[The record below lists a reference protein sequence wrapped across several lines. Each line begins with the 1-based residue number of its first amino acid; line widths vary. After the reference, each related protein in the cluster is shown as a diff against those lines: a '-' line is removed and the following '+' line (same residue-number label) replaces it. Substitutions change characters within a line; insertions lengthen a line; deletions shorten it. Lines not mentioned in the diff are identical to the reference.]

1 MLLTNPDAGSTA
13 TDNVHP
19 IGVICI
25 VQEANVARKRKA
37 HSPVKD
43 GPEAKRQV
51 PLENSCDTA
60 TKAPQVCKTA
70 WPSQYFV
77 SLQSASLT
85 VHLLQNEDSWEH
97 ISEQLGWS
105 VADCL
110 NHKLSFK
117 KKEDPKAK
125 HEAMGQHIKRLR
137 AAGWHLLHV
146 MERFVSVSL
155 CQA

>member
-1 MLLTNPDAGSTA
+1 M
-13 TDNVHP
+13 
-19 IGVICI
+19 
-25 VQEANVARKRKA
+25 QEANVARKRKA
-37 HSPVKD
+37 ASPVKD

-51 PLENSCDTA
+51 PLENGCDTA
-60 TKAPQVCKTA
+60 TKASQVCKTA
-70 WPSQYFV
+70 WSDQQFA
-77 SLQSASLT
+77 SLHIASLT
-85 VHLLQNEDSWEH
+85 LHLVQNEDSWEH

-146 MERFVSVSL
+146 MERFVSGSL
-155 CQA
+155 LLV